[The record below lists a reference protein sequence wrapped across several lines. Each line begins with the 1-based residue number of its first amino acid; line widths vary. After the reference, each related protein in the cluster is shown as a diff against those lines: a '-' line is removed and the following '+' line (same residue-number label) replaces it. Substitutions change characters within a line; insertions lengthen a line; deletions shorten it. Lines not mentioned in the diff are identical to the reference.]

1 MMMSI
6 LTPVL
11 ALVAWTL
18 VVWFWMVVTRIPA
31 MRKARLGP
39 DEGKHTKVL
48 AGKLPSQVQA
58 VADNYNHLLE
68 QPTIFYALAFYVHL
82 SATDSPLNIG
92 LAWAYVALRVV
103 HSLVQNTSNVV
114 TVRFYLF
121 LASTACLIAIVA
133 GQGMRLFAAA
143 LTFSS

>member
-18 VVWFWMVVTRIPA
+18 VVWAWMVGTRIPA
-31 MRKARLGP
+31 MRKARLRP
-39 DEGKHTKVL
+39 EEGKHTTVL
-48 AGKLPSQVQA
+48 AGKLPSEVQA
-58 VADNYNHLLE
+58 VADNYNHLME

-82 SATDSPLNIG
+82 SATDSPVNIA
-92 LAWAYVALRVV
+92 LAWTYVGLRVV

-114 TVRFYLF
+114 TTRFNLF
-121 LASTACLIAIVA
+121 LASTLCLVAIVV
-133 GQGMRLFAAA
+133 GQGMRLFA
-143 LTFSS
+143 TT